1 MLVST
6 VWFWNHGQR
15 APVVGG
21 VVAGWF
27 GECFG
32 GFGERET
39 PGPIPNPVAKLLS
52 ADGTALVGVWES
64 RTPPDLTR
72 EMPGSSDFGLL
83 LPGISLCPGESLF
96 TAHNISDLSDCR
108 AVGVPVWPHPVPA
121 PMKL

>member
-64 RTPPDLTR
+64 RTPPDF
-72 EMPGSSDFGLL
+72 MWG
-83 LPGISLCPGESLF
+83 
-96 TAHNISDLSDCR
+96 
-108 AVGVPVWPHPVPA
+108 VGGWQVVAAGPRHFFA
-121 PMKL
+121 TQKQACAEERGG